1 MRLVYDFYFFTSRLL
16 PKWSSDLKYGSCP
29 PARDFGSRVSG
40 LVCFIFCHF
49 KRTDL
54 VDVADGVEAFQVVPF
69 LIDYGAAV
77 VVVGGAKSRF
87 S

>member
-1 MRLVYDFYFFTSRLL
+1 MIIYQMPKKTFT
-16 PKWSSDLKYGSCP
+16 
-29 PARDFGSRVSG
+29 
-40 LVCFIFCHF
+40 FIFCHF

-69 LIDYGAAV
+69 LVDYGAAV

-87 S
+87 SRYSIPRFRP